1 MDSLIF
7 WIIGFSALGGVL
19 SVLAAAS
26 FLLLPSA
33 MRTRLMPSM
42 VSFAI
47 GALLG
52 AAFLAILPQAFEAPN
67 MPAHNVTLTVLVGI
81 LVFFLLEK
89 MVIWRHC
96 HTGDCDVHGSTNVAG
111 GRTPG
116 ATDVHGSTS
125 AAKDKG
131 SSFGSRVPRATEAH
145 VTDIEQAR
153 SAATGNLIL
162 IGDGIHNMVDGV
174 LIAAA
179 FLTDIHLGIVTS
191 IAVIAH
197 EIPQELGDFAVL
209 LHSGFS
215 RAKALLYNVLTSLTT
230 VIGGI
235 VAYFSLAAAQQIVP
249 YILAIAA
256 SSFIYIAVADLIP
269 GLHKRP
275 EPSATL
281 QQIILIA
288 SGVLVIY
295 AMDSLLH

>member
-1 MDSLIF
+1 MNSLIL
-7 WIIGFSALGGVL
+7 WIVVFTALGGAL
-19 SVLAAAS
+19 SVLAAGA
-26 FLLLPSA
+26 FLLLPERV
-33 MRTRLMPSM
+33 RTRMLSPM

-52 AAFLAILPQAFEAPN
+52 AAFLAILPHAFEVPGVN
-67 MPAHNVTLTVLVGI
+67 AHSVTLTVLCGI

-96 HTGDCDVHGSTNVAG
+96 HTDDCEVHVPDV
-111 GRTPG
+111 
-116 ATDVHGSTS
+116 
-125 AAKDKG
+125 DK
-131 SSFGSRVPRATEAH
+131 
-145 VTDIEQAR
+145 AR
-153 SAATGNLIL
+153 HAATGNLIL

-179 FLTDIHLGIVTS
+179 FLTDVHLGVVTS

-215 RAKALLYNVLTSLTT
+215 RGKALLYNVLTSLTT
-230 VIGGI
+230 VIGGV
-235 VAYFSLAAAQQIVP
+235 VAYFSLSLANTVVP
-249 YILAIAA
+249 YVLAIAA

-275 EPSATL
+275 EFSATL
-281 QQIILIA
+281 QQIALIA
-288 SGVLVIY
+288 LGVIVISV
-295 AMDSLLH
+295 AHATLH

>member
-1 MDSLIF
+1 MNSLSL
-7 WIIGFSALGGVL
+7 WIIAFTALGGAL
-19 SVLAAAS
+19 SVLAAGA
-26 FLLLPSA
+26 FLLLPERV
-33 MRTRLMPSM
+33 RTRMLSPM

-52 AAFLAILPQAFEAPN
+52 AAFLAILPHAFEVPGVD
-67 MPAHNVTLTVLVGI
+67 AHSVTLTVLCGI

-96 HTGDCDVHGSTNVAG
+96 HTDDCEVHVPDV
-111 GRTPG
+111 
-116 ATDVHGSTS
+116 
-125 AAKDKG
+125 DK
-131 SSFGSRVPRATEAH
+131 
-145 VTDIEQAR
+145 AR
-153 SAATGNLIL
+153 HAATGNLIL

-179 FLTDIHLGIVTS
+179 FLTDVHLGVVTS

-215 RAKALLYNVLTSLTT
+215 RGKALLYNMLTSLTT
-230 VIGGI
+230 VIGGV
-235 VAYFSLAAAQQIVP
+235 VAFYSLTLANRIVP
-249 YILAIAA
+249 YVLAVAA

-275 EPSATL
+275 EFSATI
-281 QQIILIA
+281 QQIVLIA
-288 SGVLVIY
+288 FGVTVISVAH
-295 AMDSLLH
+295 AMLH